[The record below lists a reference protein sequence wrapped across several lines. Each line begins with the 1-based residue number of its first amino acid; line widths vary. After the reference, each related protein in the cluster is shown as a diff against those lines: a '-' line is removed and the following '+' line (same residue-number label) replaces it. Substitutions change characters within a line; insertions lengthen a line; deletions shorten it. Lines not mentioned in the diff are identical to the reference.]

1 MTRFDDGGRFGA
13 TPEVV
18 PASTVADRDEQ
29 LNAEFRPLTCSECG
43 TEVRVR
49 KRSPQQTSVQW
60 QSDAAA
66 RCPYLAR
73 QKPTAPRIAE
83 CSALSETIRAA
94 VRAGLIP
101 SGAQ

>member
-1 MTRFDDGGRFGA
+1 MTRLDGSGRLA
-13 TPEVV
+13 TDPVAV

-73 QKPTAPRIAE
+73 QKPSASRIAE
-83 CSALSETIRAA
+83 CSALSRTIRAA
-94 VRAGLIP
+94 VAAGLIP
-101 SGAQ
+101 SGTQ